1 MDTVHDD
8 LHAMQQMI
16 AASADL
22 QRVVRSPVLRRQ
34 EQAEALMALG
44 RRAGFAE
51 LTIRFLGVLA
61 SARRLFALPDI
72 IEVYRV
78 LLADHRGITQVE
90 VAVASP
96 LSEAQERALR
106 EAFSTVVGGGEVDM
120 KVDIDPELI
129 GGLVARIGS
138 RMIDT
143 SVRSRL
149 ARMRTAMQE
158 AN

>member
-78 LLADHRGITQVE
+78 LLADHRGITQVA
-90 VAVASP
+90 VTVASP
-96 LSEAQERALR
+96 LSEVQERALR